1 MFVCDRIIPEH
12 SFVLGRTCIMLS
24 IVYSAGLAGID
35 GFKVSVECNSQD
47 KMPQFEIIGLPGMAI
62 KESKERIIAALENNG
77 FMFPDACLTVNL
89 APADKKK
96 DGSSYDLAM
105 AIGIMQSNSILPSAI
120 DLSDSCF
127 IGELSM
133 TGTLREAK
141 GVLCMTLAARDAGL
155 HEVYVPIAN
164 AKEAAVVD
172 GVRVYGVDSL
182 GALYRH
188 LRGEVL
194 IEPTYFDKREYFA
207 ASAMSSLDFSDVKG
221 QEKVKRALEI
231 AAAGGHNVLM
241 IGPPGTGKS
250 MLAKRLGTI
259 LPEMSFEEALETSKI
274 HSIVGKLSEG
284 TSIVDS
290 RPFRSPHHTMSAP
303 SLVGGGSNP
312 QPGEISLAHNG
323 VLFLDELPE
332 FNKMVTESLRQP
344 LEDGKVTITRTSGKV
359 TYPCSFMLV
368 AAMNPCR
375 CGYFG
380 HPTHKCTCKAQEI
393 KAYLSKISGPLLD
406 RMDIQVEVAS
416 LSYDE
421 LSAPKASETSA
432 EVRKRVNKARKFA
445 LERCK
450 ELCERE
456 SGVPMIY
463 KNADMSTKHLAR
475 FCSLGTAAS
484 EILKAAYDRLGLSA
498 RGYDR
503 LLRVARTI
511 ADLDASDE
519 IKSAHIAEAIQ
530 LRSLDRKY
538 FSK

>member
-1 MFVCDRIIPEH
+1 
-12 SFVLGRTCIMLS
+12 MLS

-35 GFKVSVECNSQD
+35 GFLVSVECNSQD
-47 KMPQFEIIGLPGMAI
+47 KIPQFEIIGLPGPAI

-77 FMFPDACLTVNL
+77 FAFPEACLTVNL

-96 DGSSYDLAM
+96 EGSSYDLAM
-105 AIGIMQSNSILPSAI
+105 TVGIMQSNYMLSETL
-120 DLSDSCF
+120 DLSHSCF

-141 GVLCMTLAARDAGL
+141 GVLCMT
-155 HEVYVPIAN
+155 IA
-164 AKEAAVVD
+164 AKEAGLRDIYVPMQNVSEASVVD
-172 GVRVYGVDSL
+172 GVNVYGVSDLASL
-182 GALYRH
+182 YHH
-188 LRGEVL
+188 LRGDSRMTPTRFDLTKFTGGYANVL
-194 IEPTYFDKREYFA
+194 Y
-207 ASAMSSLDFSDVKG
+207 DFCDVKG

-250 MLAKRLGTI
+250 MLAKRLPTI
-259 LPEMSFEEALETSKI
+259 LPEITFEEALETSKI
-274 HSIVGKLSEG
+274 HSIVGKLNDG
-284 TSIVDS
+284 VSIVNR

-332 FNKMVTESLRQP
+332 FNKLVTESLRQP
-344 LEDGKVTITRTSGKV
+344 LEDGKVTITRTNGKV

-368 AAMNPCR
+368 AAMNPCK
-375 CGYFG
+375 CGYYG
-380 HPTHKCTCKAQEI
+380 HPTHHCSCKKEDI
-393 KAYLSKISGPLLD
+393 KKYLSKISGPLLD

-421 LSAPKASETSA
+421 LSAPKPSETS
-432 EVRKRVNKARKFA
+432 EVIRARVNRARNFA
-445 LERCK
+445 RERCEAAVAK
-450 ELCERE
+450 DARM
-456 SGVPMIY
+456 PMIY
-463 KNADMSTKHLAR
+463 KNADMSTPHLTA
-475 FCSLGTAAS
+475 FCKLDSEAS
-484 EILKAAYDRLGLSA
+484 SVLRAAYEKMGLSA

-511 ADLDASDE
+511 ADLAGSED
-519 IKSAHIAEAIQ
+519 IKKHHIAEAIQ
-530 LRSLDRKY
+530 LRTLDRKY
-538 FSK
+538 FT

>member
-105 AIGIMQSNSILPSAI
+105 AIGIMQSNQLLPSTI
-120 DLSDSCF
+120 DLSGSCF

-133 TGTLREAK
+133 TGGLREAK

-172 GVRVYGVDSL
+172 GIRVYGVDSL

-194 IEPTYFDKREYFA
+194 IEPTRFDKREYFA
-207 ASAMSSLDFSDVKG
+207 ASAVSSLDFSDVKG

-274 HSIVGKLSEG
+274 HSIVGKLSDG
-284 TSIVDS
+284 MSIVDS

-368 AAMNPCR
+368 AAMDPCR

-416 LSYDE
+416 LTYDE
-421 LSAPKASETSA
+421 LSTPRASESSA
-432 EVRKRVNKARKFA
+432 EVRQRVNKARKFA
-445 LERCK
+445 LERCWA
-450 ELCERE
+450 LSERD
-456 SGVPMIY
+456 SGVPIIY
-463 KNADMSTKHLAR
+463 KNADMSTKHLAH
-475 FCSLGTAAS
+475 FCKLDNAAS
-484 EILKAAYDRLGLSA
+484 EILKAAYDKLGLSA

-511 ADLDASDE
+511 ADLDASED

-538 FSK
+538 FGG

>member
-1 MFVCDRIIPEH
+1 
-12 SFVLGRTCIMLS
+12 MLS

-105 AIGIMQSNSILPSAI
+105 AIGIMQSNSLLPGAI
-120 DLSDSCF
+120 DLSGSCF

-133 TGTLREAK
+133 TGTLREAR
-141 GVLCMTLAARDAGL
+141 GVLCMTIAAREAGL
-155 HEVYVPIAN
+155 RDIYVPIAN

-172 GVRVYGVDSL
+172 GVNVYGVDSL
-182 GALYRH
+182 AALYCH
-188 LRGEVL
+188 LRGEVI
-194 IEPTYFDKREYFA
+194 IEPTRFDKREYFA
-207 ASAMSSLDFSDVKG
+207 ASAMSAVDFADVKG

-274 HSIVGKLSEG
+274 HSIAGKLSEG

-421 LSAPKASETSA
+421 LSSPRASESSA
-432 EVRKRVNKARKFA
+432 EIRARVNKARKFA

-450 ELCERE
+450 ALSERD
-456 SGVPMIY
+456 SGVPMIH
-463 KNADMSTKHLAR
+463 KNADMSTKHLSS
-475 FCSLGTAAS
+475 FCKLDKAAS
-484 EILKAAYDRLGLSA
+484 EILKAAYNKLGLSA

-511 ADLDASDE
+511 ADLDASED
-519 IKSAHIAEAIQ
+519 IKSEHIAEAIQ

-538 FSK
+538 FGN